1 MPDVLI
7 TFYCDRAD
15 ADLVTDTLRPL
26 SQSPL
31 HIAETHVLGHD
42 FGDALTGELVRGA
55 LERTAIALVEEQGA
69 TKPLVEAVVAARRSK
84 SVRWIITPIVD
95 RGRAQ

>member
-15 ADLVTDTLRPL
+15 ADLVTETLRTL
-26 SQSPL
+26 SESPL
-31 HIAETHVLGHD
+31 HIVETQVLGHD
-42 FGDALTGELVRGA
+42 FGDAVTGELVRGA
-55 LERTAIALVEEQGA
+55 LQRTAIAMVEDEGA
-69 TKPLVEAVVAARRSK
+69 AKPLVDAVVAARRSK
-84 SVRWIITPIVD
+84 SVRWIITPVVD

>member
-15 ADLVTDTLRPL
+15 ADLVADTLREL
-26 SQSPL
+26 AKSPL
-31 HIAETHVLGHD
+31 HIDEIQVLGHD

-55 LERTAIALVEEQGA
+55 LQRTAIALVEEEGA

-84 SVRWIITPIVD
+84 SVRWIITPITD

>member
-15 ADLVTDTLRPL
+15 ADLVVDTLREL
-26 SQSPL
+26 SKSPL
-31 HIAETHVLGHD
+31 HIDQTQVLGHD

-55 LERTAIALVEEQGA
+55 LQRTAIMTIEKEGA

-84 SVRWIITPIVD
+84 SVRWIITPVLD